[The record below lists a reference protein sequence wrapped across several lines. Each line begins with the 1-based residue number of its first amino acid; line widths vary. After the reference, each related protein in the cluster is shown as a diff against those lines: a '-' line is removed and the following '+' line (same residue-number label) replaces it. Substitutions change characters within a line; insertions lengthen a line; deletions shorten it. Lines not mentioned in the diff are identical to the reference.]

1 MLPFTYREIER
12 AWRQNLKVSIVKT
25 RENPHRLLLFY
36 AVECGLKA
44 VIMKREGLSRTDRN
58 SNISQLGHDING
70 LLEYLKVRRLRLT
83 GGVKMKTILT
93 GKKHNENRPVEP
105 KELNQMWRY
114 GGEAEGIPSN
124 ANIENQLLNL
134 VKWIEKELQR

>member
-1 MLPFTYREIER
+1 MLPFTYREIAR
-12 AWRQNLKVSIVKT
+12 AWRQNLKVANVEN

-58 SNISQLGHDING
+58 PNISQLGHDINR
-70 LLEYLKVRRLRLT
+70 LLGYLKVKRLCLT
-83 GGVKMKTILT
+83 DSVKMKPIFAN
-93 GKKHNENRPVEP
+93 KKHYENRPVKPQEF
-105 KELNQMWRY
+105 NQMWRY

-124 ANIENQLLNL
+124 ADIENQLLKI
-134 VKWIEKELQR
+134 VTWIEKELQR